1 MHMALVLE
9 IFFNANVMVIKM
21 RTSSQYRSKKFIS
34 PNIKEDFEVVTKRMR
49 VFVWEAVMRI
59 NSVMRI

>member
-21 RTSSQYRSKKFIS
+21 RTSSQCRSKKFIS

-59 NSVMRI
+59 